1 MWATML
7 AEPPNVSQTGS
18 IADYISE
25 FQQATAELSNWGDA
39 ALMSYFEKGLNDD
52 IKIILIRNEIFE
64 NRKAETLQ
72 EMMDTSARFGKRL
85 EDRRLE
91 EVFDSAI

>member
-1 MWATML
+1 MQ

-25 FQQATAELSNWGDA
+25 FQQATANLSNWGDA
-39 ALMSYFEKGLNDD
+39 ALISYFYKGLNDD
-52 IKIILIRNEIFE
+52 IKDALVRNE
-64 NRKAETLQ
+64 KAKTLQ
-72 EMMDTSARFGKRL
+72 DMMDESARFGKRL

-91 EVFDSAI
+91 KVFDSEL